1 MNQSTTTAFH
11 SLLQKNFIESAPYE
25 NILPEGGHPKSQ
37 ERLKNRR
44 RLIMNADTSA
54 QQHSELG
61 QRVRLQDRKI
71 NVIID
76 VPKDEKFAHTYK

>member
-1 MNQSTTTAFH
+1 MN
-11 SLLQKNFIESAPYE
+11 
-25 NILPEGGHPKSQ
+25 G
-37 ERLKNRR
+37 
-44 RLIMNADTSA
+44 DTSA

-76 VPKDEKFAHTYK
+76 VPKDENLAHTYK

>member
-1 MNQSTTTAFH
+1 
-11 SLLQKNFIESAPYE
+11 
-25 NILPEGGHPKSQ
+25 
-37 ERLKNRR
+37 
-44 RLIMNADTSA
+44 MNADNSA
-54 QQHSELG
+54 QQHSDLG

>member
-1 MNQSTTTAFH
+1 
-11 SLLQKNFIESAPYE
+11 
-25 NILPEGGHPKSQ
+25 
-37 ERLKNRR
+37 
-44 RLIMNADTSA
+44 MNADASA

-76 VPKDEKFAHTYK
+76 VPKDEKVAFTYK